1 MLVTLQLKVSEFE
14 KISFKASHNALYK
27 KFDIN
32 LGSILTTIL
41 KTVLKTIL
49 ETILKSILISSL
61 KTKKSSLKPTFFI
74 IFLIFL
80 C

>member
-32 LGSILTTIL
+32 LGPILN
-41 KTVLKTIL
+41 TVLKTIL